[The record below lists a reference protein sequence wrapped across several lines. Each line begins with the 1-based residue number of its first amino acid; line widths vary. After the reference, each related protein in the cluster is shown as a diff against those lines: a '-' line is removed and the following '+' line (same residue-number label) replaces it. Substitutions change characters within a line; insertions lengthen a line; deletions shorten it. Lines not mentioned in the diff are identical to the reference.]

1 MIQEK
6 KFEEAFDLSQKMPDG
21 IEKYE
26 TEIIINYAQCVEE
39 ENDAYLES
47 AIAIYNDFIIKDN

>member
-1 MIQEK
+1 M
-6 KFEEAFDLSQKMPDG
+6 SQKMPDG
-21 IEKYE
+21 SEKYE
-26 TEIIINYAQCVEE
+26 TESIINYAQCVEE